1 MIILIINNNINKKY
15 YTLVNNIK
23 YYITKRC
30 KNPYLTRTVTL
41 TSKELSTQDKIEIV
55 QELIYYSNIIQ
66 GEEKIEDEIN
76 TQQVIFE
83 ILDSLLTALRNEKLV
98 EEEKSIAQARIEE
111 RNKIIADLS
120 HYVKNMISSVID
132 PLENLKS
139 ETEIKPIIIQNALRG
154 ANLIRE
160 IVNAMN
166 LSFKGSIDDF
176 YYDAVHNTG
185 KEKLDFKT
193 ILIESIKHSVGNM
206 YDGKYFA
213 NFLRKYFPTK
223 EIYKEAKSEWPT
235 VSQSNDLNII
245 TPFLQKH
252 FFNIKMDIK
261 DAEKFVMGN
270 DKGSAIKMLILF
282 QEIILNAVKY
292 SAFVDKENRSLK
304 IRFESNKDQIGIK
317 VENSYKPEV
326 KTKTTGIGHVIIDN
340 FAKLLKT
347 KPIINKNENI
357 YSVEIKFTNFW
368 ESKIGKN
375 RQDLQDLQDLQE
387 KFNIK

>member
-1 MIILIINNNINKKY
+1 LDKTFTLNLNSYDFWQKFINNFTELAEDSYAKLRNFTNEFLPLEKYKNIDKINLIRVYTTELLRTKKLKNAVELLKPSLSFLFNYIFTVQKRITKDEFIKELIQYIDDYDTFGDLCSPSMQKQQQQNDEDVKIFITGVFIVMINLIMNNNINKKY

-41 TSKELSTQDKIEIV
+41 TSKELSTQDKIDIV

-193 ILIESIKHSVGNM
+193 IFYKNISLI
-206 YDGKYFA
+206 
-213 NFLRKYFPTK
+213 
-223 EIYKEAKSEWPT
+223 
-235 VSQSNDLNII
+235 
-245 TPFLQKH
+245 
-252 FFNIKMDIK
+252 
-261 DAEKFVMGN
+261 
-270 DKGSAIKMLILF
+270 
-282 QEIILNAVKY
+282 
-292 SAFVDKENRSLK
+292 
-304 IRFESNKDQIGIK
+304 
-317 VENSYKPEV
+317 
-326 KTKTTGIGHVIIDN
+326 
-340 FAKLLKT
+340 
-347 KPIINKNENI
+347 
-357 YSVEIKFTNFW
+357 
-368 ESKIGKN
+368 
-375 RQDLQDLQDLQE
+375 
-387 KFNIK
+387 